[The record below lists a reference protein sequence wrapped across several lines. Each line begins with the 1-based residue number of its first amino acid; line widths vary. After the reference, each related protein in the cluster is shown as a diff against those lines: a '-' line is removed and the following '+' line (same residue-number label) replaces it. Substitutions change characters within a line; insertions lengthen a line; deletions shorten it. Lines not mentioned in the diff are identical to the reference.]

1 MIWSSTDR
9 KAWFGHSEH
18 LVFGLPQRPRTH
30 SFPQAGEYPDLPD
43 LAFSHRRGKTSG
55 RPRKRSL
62 KRRTFSADLRTEVA
76 IDARLASRCI
86 ATVSVR
92 DWRKDSTF
100 ARASTRARVRRSS
113 SASASSIALAK
124 RSCWSVLPKPRDR
137 TRRPLPAVLPCGE
150 ESHKGRQPYSFV
162 CSHQRRQH
170 GLVHVSPHV
179 PRDLLRCDRR
189 AVLFW
194 AGILAWRDAAAA
206 AMGTRRIRHGTSRTQ
221 ERKQLGAT
229 CREIRVA
236 ERSSSRGQAGTVRFA
251 HDEATREEA
260 VQSLEVVDH
269 AIRIGLARHGLAL
282 LVRYEPQLGC
292 DRKLVTERC
301 VRDSFGVGG

>member
-137 TRRPLPAVLPCGE
+137 TRRPLPAVLPCGDD
-150 ESHKGRQPYSFV
+150 SHKSIARPRSTARAASHVHSFARINAA
-162 CSHQRRQH
+162 SK
-170 GLVHVSPHV
+170 
-179 PRDLLRCDRR
+179 
-189 AVLFW
+189 
-194 AGILAWRDAAAA
+194 AWF
-206 AMGTRRIRHGTSRTQ
+206 TFSQLSRT
-221 ERKQLGAT
+221 A
-229 CREIRVA
+229 
-236 ERSSSRGQAGTVRFA
+236 
-251 HDEATREEA
+251 
-260 VQSLEVVDH
+260 
-269 AIRIGLARHGLAL
+269 
-282 LVRYEPQLGC
+282 P
-292 DRKLVTERC
+292 
-301 VRDSFGVGG
+301 